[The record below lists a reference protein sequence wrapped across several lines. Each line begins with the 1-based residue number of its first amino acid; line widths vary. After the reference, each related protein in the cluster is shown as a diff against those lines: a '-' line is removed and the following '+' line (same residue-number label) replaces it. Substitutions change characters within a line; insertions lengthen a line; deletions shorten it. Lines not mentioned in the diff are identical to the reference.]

1 MTENK
6 REHAK
11 MRILFSHGIKL
22 CAVLAVLLLVAAGCS
37 SSGGETGTTPVV
49 PTGSD
54 PAAVALSATP
64 GTISAGG
71 TATITARVTDEDSAI
86 VVGATV
92 VFSAES
98 LYGTITATADTDASG
113 VATATFTS
121 SGQTGTTTIAASVG
135 SSVTGSTTLTI
146 TPVAAYLSL
155 STSQTSILTDG
166 VDAADIT
173 ATVLNASRVP
183 IEGIAVNFSVAAGQL
198 SVANVMTDGSGQAET
213 SLTSGTYDKTN
224 QVVTVTVTA
233 QDLIATIPIQVTG
246 TTVSLSIDETVLA
259 SGGTQST
266 PLTVTVKDGGGTE
279 ISGAEVTLTQS
290 GSGTVT
296 LTPASGT
303 TATNGTLAITVT
315 GQNAGSVTITA
326 TALGASASQAVTVSG
341 TPFEI
346 TSPAASSVSQ
356 ETGTAL
362 PITVRS
368 PDNHDVKFVTTMGTW
383 DINNQVSAT
392 LAAGTGTV
400 TSTLNVGI
408 NAGIATVR
416 VEDNTDSSI
425 SDTLQVAI
433 YAPSD
438 EATRLTLQVSPST
451 IAPSSGGVT
460 NNTTIKATVKNGD
473 GQVVGDAP
481 VIFTLFRTTGGG
493 EYISPPIVYT
503 SSNPE
508 SGVPIGVATTD
519 FYSGSLVS
527 NTQGVLCLGRI
538 DGAAIAGPAKVF
550 DFDLATGTITRSD
563 TGGSFIADG
572 FKEGDTIRV
581 SGSEENDDTYT
592 ITTGGLAAGSL
603 TVDDSLKADESPGN
617 PVVIATA
624 EDTDVV
630 SVVISGEGSSVAIG
644 GATVI
649 EEVEN
654 NPAAYKYP
662 MSVLVNDSGG
672 NAVPGVTVTLSLWPT
687 KYATGYTDP
696 DAGPIITGEFWN
708 EDLNRSDSLDIGE
721 DTDGNTWGGVFPPR
735 YFGVLGEGAYDTA
748 LNGIIDPAKSC
759 AGAVPVTVVTDE
771 NGLAQFDHVYLKNNA
786 AWVKVEY
793 RATAL
798 VYGSETV
805 STLNMWLPFI
815 EDEKANLPNSP
826 WGPYP

>member
-54 PAAVALSATP
+54 PAAVVLSATP

-198 SVANVMTDGSGQAET
+198 SASNVMTDGSGQAET

-266 PLTVTVKDGGGTE
+266 PLTVTVKDGGGKE

-303 TATNGTLAITVT
+303 TATNGTLAVTVT
-315 GQNAGSVTITA
+315 GQSAGSITITA
-326 TALGASASQAVTVSG
+326 TALGASASQSVTVSG

-346 TSPAASSVSQ
+346 TSPSTSSVSV

-383 DINNQVSAT
+383 NSNNQVSAT

-400 TSTLNVGI
+400 TGTLNVGN

-438 EATRLTLQVSPST
+438 EATKLTLQVSPST

-460 NNTTIKATVKNGD
+460 NNATIKATVKNED
-473 GQVVGDAP
+473 GQIVGDAP

-503 SSNPE
+503 SSDPE

-550 DFDLATGTITRSD
+550 RFDVAAGTITRSD
-563 TGGSFIADG
+563 TLTGGSFDDDG
-572 FKEGDTIRV
+572 FEIDDIIRV
-581 SGSEENDDTYT
+581 SGSEDNDDTYT
-592 ITTGGLAAGSL
+592 ITAVADGSL
-603 TVDDSLKADESPGN
+603 TVDETLKADESPGAS
-617 PVVIATA
+617 VVIATA

-672 NAVPGVTVTLSLWPT
+672 SGVPGIEVTLSLWPT

-696 DAGPIITGEFWN
+696 DDGPVLTGEFWN
-708 EDLNRSDSLDIGE
+708 EDLNRNDSLDTGE
-721 DTDGNTWGGVFPPR
+721 DTDGNASGGIP
-735 YFGVLGEGAYDTA
+735 YYIGALGEGANDTA

-771 NGLAQFDHVYLKNNA
+771 NGVAQFDHVYLKNYA
-786 AWVKVEY
+786 AWIKVEY